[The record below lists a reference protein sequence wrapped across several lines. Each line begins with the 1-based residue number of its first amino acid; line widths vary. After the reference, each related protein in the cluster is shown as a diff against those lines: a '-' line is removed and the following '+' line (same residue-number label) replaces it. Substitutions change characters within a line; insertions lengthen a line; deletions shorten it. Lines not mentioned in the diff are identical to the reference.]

1 MSIGV
6 PMLKHNY
13 YGNFSAEEFEKLPMI
28 LQRFLSYTQYDTTSD
43 ASSPTAPSTEAQKA
57 YAQLLKAEF
66 ESVGVKNVYVT
77 EFGIVMGFI
86 EATPGYED
94 CPAMGLIAHM
104 DTSPEASG
112 APAQWSVIDYQGG
125 DIVLNKEK
133 DIVLQLSNFPEVGK
147 YAGQKLVVTDG
158 TTLLGADDK
167 AGIALCVE
175 AARYAIEHPEIPH
188 AKLCFAITP
197 DEEISRGTV
206 NFNIEEFGAQYA
218 YTFDGDELGGFETET
233 FNAAMVNVHFEG
245 LNVHPGSAKGKM
257 VNALRMA
264 MDFIS
269 RLPAESVPEKTERY
283 EGFFH
288 PLAISGAVRGVDL
301 RMLIRDHDNTK
312 FEDRMEYVRKVVEE
326 MNKVWG
332 NRVTVDIKVQY
343 HNLKNYLDKH
353 PMVCDIAREAY
364 RRAGVEIHEKPV
376 RGGTDGA
383 RLSARGLPTPNLFTG
398 GMNYHGVYEC
408 LSVTGLERALD
419 VSKQLVAM
427 SAEVKSLSK

>member
-245 LNVHPGSAKGKM
+245 LNVH
-257 VNALRMA
+257 
-264 MDFIS
+264 
-269 RLPAESVPEKTERY
+269 
-283 EGFFH
+283 
-288 PLAISGAVRGVDL
+288 ISGAVRGVDL

-419 VSKQLVAM
+419 VAKQLVAM

>member
-1 MSIGV
+1 
-6 PMLKHNY
+6 MLQHNY
-13 YGNFSAEEFEKLPMI
+13 YGNFTAEEFEKLPTI

-188 AKLCFAITP
+188 RKHPAPVPQPDEYVLHDILADLSVADITAAKQYHIPVIPPVQCGKRPVIVPLHGTPQDHVIIFRENIHQSVPVILSKSIIAPRAKLSSEDMP
-197 DEEISRGTV
+197 
-206 NFNIEEFGAQYA
+206 
-218 YTFDGDELGGFETET
+218 
-233 FNAAMVNVHFEG
+233 
-245 LNVHPGSAKGKM
+245 
-257 VNALRMA
+257 
-264 MDFIS
+264 
-269 RLPAESVPEKTERY
+269 LP
-283 EGFFH
+283 
-288 PLAISGAVRGVDL
+288 
-301 RMLIRDHDNTK
+301 
-312 FEDRMEYVRKVVEE
+312 
-326 MNKVWG
+326 
-332 NRVTVDIKVQY
+332 
-343 HNLKNYLDKH
+343 
-353 PMVCDIAREAY
+353 
-364 RRAGVEIHEKPV
+364 
-376 RGGTDGA
+376 
-383 RLSARGLPTPNLFTG
+383 
-398 GMNYHGVYEC
+398 
-408 LSVTGLERALD
+408 
-419 VSKQLVAM
+419 
-427 SAEVKSLSK
+427 